1 MKTTESSESVHTLN
15 NWLQKALSRSTDL
28 VAELPR
34 EHAARPKAEEL
45 HLELQRAASLARR
58 LIANV
63 AAFPPGNSPTTAT
76 PAKTGPSPAPRP
88 ALLYVDDKPARL
100 EVLKT
105 ILEARGYQVIT
116 ALNGPDGL
124 RSFLTHKIK
133 LAILDYYMPSMD
145 GGAVALQMRQL
156 RSDIPIIIFSG
167 ALTLPDRVMA
177 AIDGF
182 INTSEEP
189 EVLMARIA
197 ELVPLPQAAAS

>member
-1 MKTTESSESVHTLN
+1 MKTTESSDSVHELN
-15 NWLQKALSRSTDL
+15 NWLQKALFRSSEL
-28 VAELPR
+28 VAELQR
-34 EHAARPKAEEL
+34 EHPARAKAEEL

-63 AAFPPGNSPTTAT
+63 ASFPPGSNTTAV

-88 ALLYVDDKPARL
+88 ALLYVDDKPERL
-100 EVLKT
+100 ELLKVL
-105 ILEARGYQVIT
+105 LETRGYQVIT

-189 EVLMARIA
+189 EVLLARIA
-197 ELVPLPQAAAS
+197 ELVPVPQAAAS

>member
-1 MKTTESSESVHTLN
+1 MKAAESSENVHSLN
-15 NWLQKALSRSTDL
+15 NWLQKALFRSTEL
-28 VAELPR
+28 VSELAR
-34 EHAARPKAEEL
+34 EHPARPKAEEL

-63 AAFPPGNSPTTAT
+63 ASFPPGSPATAT

-88 ALLYVDDKPARL
+88 ALLYVDDKPERL
-100 EVLKT
+100 ELLKVL
-105 ILEARGYQVIT
+105 LETRGYQVIT

-189 EVLMARIA
+189 EVLLAKIA
-197 ELVPLPQAAAS
+197 ELVPVPQAAAS

>member
-1 MKTTESSESVHTLN
+1 MKFTESSEFVHSLN
-15 NWLQKALSRSTDL
+15 NVLQKALFRSSEVVGD
-28 VAELPR
+28 LPR
-34 EHAARPKAEEL
+34 THPARAKAEEL

-63 AAFPPGNSPTTAT
+63 ASFPEASAVTVP

-88 ALLYVDDKPARL
+88 ALLYVDDKPDRL
-100 EVLKT
+100 EVLRAL
-105 ILEARGYQVIT
+105 LETRGYQVIT

-156 RSDIPIIIFSG
+156 RS
-167 ALTLPDRVMA
+167 
-177 AIDGF
+177 
-182 INTSEEP
+182 
-189 EVLMARIA
+189 
-197 ELVPLPQAAAS
+197 

>member
-1 MKTTESSESVHTLN
+1 MNLTESSEFVHALN
-15 NWLQKALSRSTDL
+15 NVLQKALFRSTEV

-45 HLELQRAASLARR
+45 HLELQRAASLARK

-63 AAFPPGNSPTTAT
+63 ASFPPGTGATAA
-76 PAKTGPSPAPRP
+76 PAKTGPSPTPRP
-88 ALLYVDDKPARL
+88 ALLYVDDKPERL
-100 EVLKT
+100 ELLKAL
-105 ILEARGYQVIT
+105 LETRGYQVIT

-156 RSDIPIIIFSG
+156 RSDVPIIIFSG

-189 EVLMARIA
+189 EVLLAKIA
-197 ELVPLPQAAAS
+197 ELVPVPQAVAS

>member
-1 MKTTESSESVHTLN
+1 VKTTESSDNVHELN
-15 NWLQKALSRSTDL
+15 NWLQKALFRSSEL
-28 VAELPR
+28 VAELHR
-34 EHAARPKAEEL
+34 EHPARAKAEEL

-63 AAFPPGNSPTTAT
+63 ASFPPGSNTAAA

-88 ALLYVDDKPARL
+88 ALLYVDDKPERL
-100 EVLKT
+100 ELLKVL
-105 ILEARGYQVIT
+105 LETRGYHVIT

-189 EVLMARIA
+189 EVLLAKIA
-197 ELVPLPQAAAS
+197 ELVPVEHPKAS

>member
-1 MKTTESSESVHTLN
+1 MKTAVSSDSVHTLN
-15 NWLQKALSRSTDL
+15 NWAQNALFRSTEL
-28 VAELPR
+28 VSELPR
-34 EHAARPKAEEL
+34 EHPARAKAEEL
-45 HLELQRAASLARR
+45 HLELQRVAALARR

-63 AAFPPGNSPTTAT
+63 AAFPPGNSPTAT

-100 EVLKT
+100 EVLKA

-189 EVLMARIA
+189 EVLLAKIA
-197 ELVPLPQAAAS
+197 ELVPIPQAAAS

>member
-1 MKTTESSESVHTLN
+1 MKTTESSEQVHALN
-15 NWLQKALSRSTDL
+15 NLLQKVLFRSSEM
-28 VAELPR
+28 VAELSR
-34 EHAARPKAEEL
+34 EHPARAKAEEL
-45 HLELQRAASLARR
+45 HLELQRAASVARR

-63 AAFPPGNSPTTAT
+63 ASFPATLSPPAA
-76 PAKTGPSPAPRP
+76 PAKTGSSPAPRP
-88 ALLYVDDKPARL
+88 ALLYVDDKPERL
-100 EVLKT
+100 ELLKSL
-105 ILEARGYQVIT
+105 LETKGYEIIT

-177 AIDGF
+177 VIDGF
-182 INTSEEP
+182 ISTSEEP
-189 EVLMARIA
+189 GVLLAKIA
-197 ELVPLPQAAAS
+197 ELAPVEQAAAS

>member
-1 MKTTESSESVHTLN
+1 VRSTESSDNVHELN
-15 NWLQKALSRSTDL
+15 NWLQKALFRSSEL
-28 VAELPR
+28 VAELHR
-34 EHAARPKAEEL
+34 EHPARAKAEEL

-63 AAFPPGNSPTTAT
+63 ATFPPGITTTAA
-76 PAKTGPSPAPRP
+76 PAKTGSSPAPRP
-88 ALLYVDDKPARL
+88 ALLYVDDKPERL
-100 EVLKT
+100 ELLKVL
-105 ILEARGYQVIT
+105 LETRGYHVIT

-189 EVLMARIA
+189 EVLLAKIA
-197 ELVPLPQAAAS
+197 ELVPVPQVAA

>member
-1 MKTTESSESVHTLN
+1 VKVTESSELVHSLN
-15 NWLQKALSRSTDL
+15 NVLQKALFRSSEV

-34 EHAARPKAEEL
+34 EHPARGKAEEL

-63 AAFPPGNSPTTAT
+63 TEIPLGNSVAAA

-88 ALLYVDDKPARL
+88 ALLYVDDHPERL
-100 EVLKT
+100 ELLRAL
-105 ILEARGYQVIT
+105 LETRGYDVVT

-124 RSFLTHKIK
+124 RRFLTHKIE

-156 RSDIPIIIFSG
+156 RSNIPIIIFSG

-189 EVLMARIA
+189 EVLLAKIA
-197 ELVPLPQAAAS
+197 ELVPMPQAAAS